1 MKKDILICFIVCF
14 IIITITGCTITKYI
28 PVETV
33 KTEYKTNI
41 QKDTLIQKDSILYK
55 DKGDTIYLE
64 KYSIIY
70 KTKYKNDTIIITDTI
85 PIIQEVEVIKEVNR
99 LKDWQVIL
107 MLLGGGLIAVV
118 GYKILK
124 KILI

>member
-14 IIITITGCTITKYI
+14 IIITITGCTITKYV
-28 PVETV
+28 PVETI

-55 DKGDTIYLE
+55 EKGDTIYLE

-70 KTKYKNDTIIITDTI
+70 KTKNINDTVIVRDTI